1 MPVYRPTSGQ
11 YRPTP
16 INAPPRNQLRASL
29 TKKVSALLEVF
40 LLFSGGLIF
49 LALPVLLMAKL
60 PSPLVSS
67 GFQAAYP
74 QAPVPSLMASIGLV
88 ILAFAGE
95 VLFSNAVLSS
105 EGSNVKNIAPWH
117 VTLGLPVAL
126 LTLITIFLANPLV
139 KADALIIDLYAM
151 AWGAIVATGLILRSI
166 SVEAY
171 RKIRARKQS
180 RFTPVIRAS

>member
-1 MPVYRPTSGQ
+1 MPVCRPTSGQ

-16 INAPPRNQLRASL
+16 IDTPPRNWSKASL
-29 TKKVSALLEVF
+29 VKKVGVLLEVF

-49 LALPVLLMAKL
+49 LALPVLLMAKI

-67 GFQAAYP
+67 GFQIAYP
-74 QAPVPSLMASIGLV
+74 QAPVPSLVASIGLV

-95 VLFSNAVLSS
+95 ALFSNVVLSS
-105 EGSNVKNIAPWH
+105 EGSNVKNIAPWQL
-117 VTLGLPVAL
+117 TIGLPVAL
-126 LTLITIFLANPLV
+126 LTLMAIFLADPLV
-139 KADALIIDLYAM
+139 KADVLTIDLYAM